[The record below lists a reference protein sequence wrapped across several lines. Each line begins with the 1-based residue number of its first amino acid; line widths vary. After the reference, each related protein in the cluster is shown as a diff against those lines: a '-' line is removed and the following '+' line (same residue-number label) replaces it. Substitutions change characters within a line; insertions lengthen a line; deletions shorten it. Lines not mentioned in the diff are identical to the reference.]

1 MPDPMPLDAPVPR
14 VSLSLAAIT
23 AARSLLIAVRG
34 DEKRAVIETA
44 IRQGASSPYPVGRA
58 LAGTELPV
66 DIHWA
71 P

>member
-1 MPDPMPLDAPVPR
+1 MPLDAPVPR
-14 VSLSLAAIT
+14 VTLSLTAIT
-23 AARSLLIAVRG
+23 SSRALLIAVRG

-44 IRQGASSPYPVGRA
+44 IKQGGSSPYPIGRA